1 MLSQFNVILLVC
13 CLRVIT
19 GNSNV
24 TADTRHLINH
34 VRETRETKH
43 EMINSIM
50 FGIIGL
56 AAVSFIIYMIYI
68 YIITLEKQPV
78 FSKNDVNSKPGPLQK
93 NILYLQ
99 VRFPLFLRILIANS

>member
-1 MLSQFNVILLVC
+1 MVLYYLLHSLYSFNFVLTVLLYQFNVILLVC

-24 TADTRHLINH
+24 TADTTHLINP

-56 AAVSFIIYMIYI
+56 AAVLFIIYMVYI
-68 YIITLEKQPV
+68 YIITLEK
-78 FSKNDVNSKPGPLQK
+78 
-93 NILYLQ
+93 
-99 VRFPLFLRILIANS
+99 RIVYTTPI